1 MRPFAYT
8 QKVADTLVRYLLDRP
23 ETATFLLPQGIG
35 GTLAEIFDRPEWL
48 LPRPYKIFFADE
60 NVAPVLGFPL
70 LDSPVL
76 HELETKLDRW
86 IGEETGSHIDGRA
99 SKDKAQQAFSAYVSQ
114 VVRVAENALL
124 SNLMSDYHA
133 VFWLAHSLEVSRHF
147 SNIPRR
153 MGSIDTLIARTQG
166 DATKYRLFG
175 KWAAELRDQMSRM
188 GSRLAP
194 VLDGEEER
202 GLQFFR
208 VLQENVLI
216 FTEEIIGPDL
226 RELRSFMV
234 GYLHRDAASFRD
246 VFERIRN
253 FTVETIKRD
262 RVFRSGVALFGV
274 SPDQGAPLA
283 LLLDR
288 RFQRYVF
295 EHPSIDLVVNREERE
310 QFHSTSRRICEFA
323 VLHQLRRGL
332 TPMATTPGG
341 DILPPDGR
349 GTAFSRSTR
358 PIDFGR
364 PGVVDPMVYRFGLIY
379 DISAFSETLGDI
391 ARSGRKGE
399 LTSYRQMLVFQ
410 RRLESITER
419 HRLQFE
425 KFLGD
430 GAFYT
435 TRRAL
440 RLVRAAVEI
449 QRFYSDMRKRGFAFN
464 KGIRLALN
472 FGYYRLLP
480 MRSTPESNERVT
492 EFYGPGVVELS
503 RLTTGKANRELADIQ
518 VFLIGH
524 GYDEES
530 VRNFFAPLARGVD
543 LIDHE
548 MHKREFYAYSN
559 ASGHLVNEGIVA
571 SLPLLQE
578 LSNELIAESQQIYRI
593 DAPWGTYFAFNP
605 EVEGIGYIGIRLIG
619 TVALKGLGKVEV
631 GEIVDFDANVLA
643 VEVELTDSLVT
654 LLRQQYHDAPKPV
667 TADDEER
674 TGEHE
679 LDRALVLCASPG
691 FSAGAEVLIGE
702 WDPISDQVY
711 GAVRIPRWDFQ
722 QLIGVTAITPESID
736 GQRKQLY
743 EVYRKV
749 DKLKSPVPIPLASFR
764 IDDTYVALVIGAK
777 IEQL

>member
-1 MRPFAYT
+1 M
-8 QKVADTLVRYLLDRP
+8 ADNLVRFLLDRP
-23 ETATFLLPQGIG
+23 ETATFLLPQAIA
-35 GTLAEIFDRPEWL
+35 GTLSETFDRPDWL

-70 LDSPVL
+70 LDAPVL

-86 IGEETGSHIDGRA
+86 IAEETGSQIDGRS
-99 SKDKAQQAFSAYVSQ
+99 SKEKAQQAFSAYITQ

-133 VFWLAHSLEVSRHF
+133 VFWLTHSLEVSRHF
-147 SNIPRR
+147 ANIPRR
-153 MGSIDTLIARTQG
+153 MGSIDPLIARTQG
-166 DATKYRLFG
+166 DATKYRLFT
-175 KWAAELRDQMSRM
+175 KWASELRDQMSRM
-188 GSRLAP
+188 TARLAP

-202 GLQFFR
+202 GMQFFR

-234 GYLHRDAASFRD
+234 GYLHRDASSFRD
-246 VFERIRN
+246 VFERVRN

-288 RFQRYVF
+288 RFQRFVF

-310 QFHSTSRRICEFA
+310 QFLSMSRRICEFA
-323 VLHQLRRGL
+323 ILHLLRRGL
-332 TPMATTPGG
+332 TFMTTTPGG
-341 DILPPDGR
+341 DVLQPDGR

-364 PGVVDPMVYRFGLIY
+364 PGVVDPMVFRFGLIY

-399 LTSYRQMLVFQ
+399 LNSYRQMLVFQ
-410 RRLESITER
+410 RRLESITAR

-440 RLVRAAVEI
+440 RLVRAAIEI
-449 QRFYSDMRKRGFAFN
+449 QRFYSDFRKRGFAFS
-464 KGIRLALN
+464 KGIRIALN
-472 FGYYRLLP
+472 YGYYRLLP
-480 MRSTPESNERVT
+480 MKGSSETNERVT

-503 RLTTGKANRELADIQ
+503 RLTTGKANREIAEIQ
-518 VFLIGH
+518 SFLLGH

-530 VRNFFAPLARGVD
+530 VRTFFAPLARGVD

-559 ASGHLVNEGIVA
+559 ASGHLINEGIVA

-578 LSNELIAESQQIYRI
+578 LSNELVAESQQIYRI
-593 DAPWGTYFAFNP
+593 ESPWGTYFAFNP

-643 VEVELTDSLVT
+643 VEVEITDSLVT
-654 LLRQQYHDAPKPV
+654 LLRQEYHEEPRPAA
-667 TADDEER
+667 TSADDAG

-679 LDRALVLCASPG
+679 LDRALILCASPG
-691 FSAGAEVLIGE
+691 FSAESEVLVGE

-711 GAVRIPRWDFQ
+711 NAVRIPRWDFQ
-722 QLIGVTAITPESID
+722 QLIGVAAITPESID

-743 EVYRKV
+743 EFYRKV
-749 DKLKSPVPIPLASFR
+749 DKLKSPVPIPLTSFR
-764 IDDTYVALVIGAK
+764 VDETYVALVIGTK